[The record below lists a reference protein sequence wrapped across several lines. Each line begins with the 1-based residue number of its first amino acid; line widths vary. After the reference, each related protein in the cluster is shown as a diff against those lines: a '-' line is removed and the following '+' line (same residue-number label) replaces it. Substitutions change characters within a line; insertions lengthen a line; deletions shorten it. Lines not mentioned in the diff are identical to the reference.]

1 MLHEI
6 ADRYR
11 RWFDYEKDAHATVM
25 ASLGA
30 VAEPL
35 RVRHEYRKAVSL
47 LAHIVAARK
56 LWLCR
61 MGASA
66 EWPDEFFPENLSLT
80 EVAARLER
88 MHAAWTTFLEGLDDA
103 ALARAFE
110 YRSTEGDWYR
120 GVVDDILAQMFGH
133 STYHRGQ
140 IALLLRTIG
149 ATPAVTDFLF
159 WTRERIPVPQE
170 RAKT

>member
-1 MLHEI
+1 MSRDV

-25 ASLGA
+25 ASLAA

-35 RVRHEYRKAVSL
+35 RDRAEYRKAVSL

-66 EWPDEFFPENLSLT
+66 DWPDEFFPEGLSLT

-88 MHAAWTTFLEGLDDA
+88 MHAAWTQFLEGLDDA
-103 ALARAFE
+103 ALARVFE
-110 YRSTEGDWYR
+110 YQSTEGDWYR
-120 GVVDDILAQMFGH
+120 GAVEDILAQMFGH
-133 STYHRGQ
+133 SSYHRGQ

-159 WTRERIPVPQE
+159 WTRERIPAPSG